1 MHIHVHKQGKEEE
14 ERRLGEESYLG
25 TTDTQLANS
34 KVCNK
39 SIKIAIFIIIHNQS
53 SYTAGVLHGRS
64 DGSTVNDGREALI
77 LTCHR

>member
-25 TTDTQLANS
+25 TTDTEAANN

-39 SIKIAIFIIIHNQS
+39 NTIAIFVIIHNQS

-64 DGSTVNDGREALI
+64 EGSTVNDGREALI
-77 LTCHR
+77 LTRHR

>member
-14 ERRLGEESYLG
+14 ERRLGKESYLG
-25 TTDTQLANS
+25 TTDTEVANN

-39 SIKIAIFIIIHNQS
+39 STIAIFIIIHTQS

-64 DGSTVNDGREALI
+64 EGSTVND
-77 LTCHR
+77 